1 MCIFIRNIMI
11 VNYICNIIIYLNI
24 CNNEVFLKYI
34 LIYIYIILYIELN
47 NKFLECEDYGFLSL
61 LWNYIC
67 IFLCIYN
74 KLDCKCLI
82 VYKKERF
89 NIDLR

>member
-47 NKFLECEDYGFLSL
+47 NKFLECEDYGLLSL
-61 LWNYIC
+61 LWNYI
-67 IFLCIYN
+67 CIYN